1 MTITITYSLTITRL
15 PPYAGRA
22 GVGLQNFHPLEAL
35 FPDFGS
41 DVSNHWK
48 QPFHPSEAK
57 HHPLAFKVSSA
68 GLRNFIRPK
77 AKYHPPEMAFY

>member
-1 MTITITYSLTITRL
+1 MQGKAT
-15 PPYAGRA
+15 GRRA
-22 GVGLQNFHPLEAL
+22 PLGNGLGWVSQNFHPLEAL

-57 HHPLAFKVSSA
+57 HHPLGFKVSSA

>member
-1 MTITITYSLTITRL
+1 MQGKAT
-15 PPYAGRA
+15 GRRA
-22 GVGLQNFHPLEAL
+22 PLGNGLGWVSKNFHPLEAL

>member
-1 MTITITYSLTITRL
+1 
-15 PPYAGRA
+15 
-22 GVGLQNFHPLEAL
+22 LEAL

-41 DVSNHWK
+41 DVSTHWK

-68 GLRNFIRPK
+68 GNGFLLAENGGKPQNRGFSRGFIEGLK
-77 AKYHPPEMAFY
+77 AFR